1 MQGLQEQRPYT
12 TNQGCK
18 IAMNDPGRISRKKEP
33 TLIALGNSR

>member
-1 MQGLQEQRPYT
+1 MQGLQEQCPYT

-18 IAMNDPGRISRKKEP
+18 IAMNDPWGITGKKEP